1 MSLTPRLNLPY
12 LAAGQAQ
19 KHVTLNEALLALD
32 AICQLVLKS
41 TTVATPPASAAEG
54 DCHAVPAGAGGVWA
68 AQVGQIAGWFDG
80 GWQFFTPGEGWL
92 AFVEDAQSLHV
103 FRAGAWQPASAVQ
116 QDLERLGIATTATGS
131 TRFAIASAVA
141 RFDHAGDDHR
151 MVVNKAALSNTA
163 SLLFQTGY
171 SGRAEFGLT
180 GSDAFQLKVSADG
193 TAWHDAMSASPSQ
206 VTLQSVTSGNLRL
219 MTNGTGSLR
228 LGTGGTERIALDSAG
243 HLVPLADN
251 VSRLGGSG
259 ARFSAV
265 WAATGTIQTSDQR
278 EKTVETRLGEA
289 NALALLDAVS
299 PVLFRW
305 KQDATGD
312 GRLQAG
318 FLAQEIKAALDEAG
332 MDFGV
337 WGLEDPATPESR
349 QWLRPD
355 QLIPVLWAALKQ
367 TRGELLELRARFE
380 ASTPA

>member
-1 MSLTPRLNLPY
+1 MSLSPRLQLPY

-32 AICQLVLKS
+32 AVCQLVLKS
-41 TTVATPPASAAEG
+41 TTVTAPPAMPAEG
-54 DCHAVPAGAGGVWA
+54 DCHAVPAGASGAWTTKT
-68 AQVGQIAGWFDG
+68 GQIAGWFDG
-80 GWQFFTPGEGWL
+80 GWRFFTPREGWL
-92 AFVEDAQSLHV
+92 AWVADANAV
-103 FRAGAWQPASAVQ
+103 MAFRAGIWQAAVPALQNLV
-116 QDLERLGIATTATGS
+116 LLGIGTTADATTRLAVTS
-131 TRFAIASAVA
+131 AITRFDQEGGS
-141 RFDHAGDDHR
+141 HR
-151 MVVNKAALSNTA
+151 VVVNKAALANTA

-180 GSDAFQLKVSADG
+180 GSDAFQVKVSADG
-193 TAWHDAMSASPSQ
+193 NAWHDALSASPTQ

-219 MTNGTGSLR
+219 MSNGTGSVR
-228 LGTGGTERIALDSAG
+228 LGTGGTERIALDSTG

-259 ARFSAV
+259 ARFQAV

-278 EKTVETRLGEA
+278 EKTVETRFAEA

-305 KQDATGD
+305 KRDATGD

-318 FLAQEIKAALDEAG
+318 FLAQEIKAALDG
-332 MDFGV
+332 VGLDFGV
-337 WGLEDPATPESR
+337 WGLEEPTEPESR

-355 QLIPVLWAALKQ
+355 QLIPVLWAALQ
-367 TRGELLELRARFE
+367 AMRAELQQVKARLEV
-380 ASTPA
+380 ASHA